1 MSCTIQAARSIPLYF
16 HCKNSNRVCAVTGGC
31 GCFSIPAPQ
40 QGGENDQDSSEVQ
53 SHKDELS
60 GPGVWDC
67 TKGYHVCYIFPT
79 TSWYSTYLSW
89 KGKDCQSEEQVE
101 MPTYMKGL
109 GKTKEWDREKKRLHA
124 GQGHVG
130 EPLYR

>member
-1 MSCTIQAARSIPLYF
+1 MDISAFQLPSKGEEMTKIPVKFKATKMSFQA
-16 HCKNSNRVCAVTGGC
+16 RVFGIAQRDIMSVT
-31 GCFSIPAPQ
+31 F
-40 QGGENDQDSSEVQ
+40 
-53 SHKDELS
+53 
-60 GPGVWDC
+60 
-67 TKGYHVCYIFPT
+67 FPT

-89 KGKDCQSEEQVE
+89 KGKGCQSEEQVE

-109 GKTKEWDREKKRLHA
+109 GETKEWDREKKRLHA